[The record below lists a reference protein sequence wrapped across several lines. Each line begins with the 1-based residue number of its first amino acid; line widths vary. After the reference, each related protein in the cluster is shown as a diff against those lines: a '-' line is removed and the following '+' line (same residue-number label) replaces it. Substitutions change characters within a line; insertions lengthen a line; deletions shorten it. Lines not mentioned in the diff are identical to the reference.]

1 MNSQPGGEDREPIT
15 RQIPVQ
21 GGPGWAEEPAPRV
34 SPGREPKAD
43 PVAVGAYDPEGDAP
57 RRPRYESSNASM
69 VVAIAAMLIILV
81 VVGAVAWIFLFSSRG
96 EGEGEPPAVADTSTS
111 STTTVTSTVR
121 TTARSV
127 PPRPTASSSATP
139 TSDRPT
145 STSSP
150 SPSSTSPTSA
160 PTSTSSPAPTSEP
173 TSAARPT
180 DPDLPEAASPV
191 NSAARSGRSAG
202 SFSQVWSS
210 GATSDDFAQVVRQ
223 EWWKAYQETG
233 QTDQT
238 VRAYSPATQRSYE
251 MTCRDTGEYI
261 HCTGGNNANVY
272 IA

>member
-15 RQIPVQ
+15 REIPVQ
-21 GGPGWAEEPAPRV
+21 GGPGWAEEPAPRE
-34 SPGREPKAD
+34 SKAD
-43 PVAVGAYDPEGDAP
+43 PVAVGSYDPEGESP

-69 VVAIAAMLIILV
+69 VVAIAAMLVILV

-96 EGEGEPPAVADTSTS
+96 EGEGETPVVADTSTS
-111 STTTVTSTVR
+111 ATTTVSTVR

-127 PPRPTASSSATP
+127 PSRPTAPSSAPP

-150 SPSSTSPTSA
+150 SSSSTSPTSA
-160 PTSTSSPAPTSEP
+160 RTSTSAPVPTSEP

-202 SFSQVWSS
+202 SFQQVWSS

>member
-15 RQIPVQ
+15 REIPVQ

-96 EGEGEPPAVADTSTS
+96 EGEGEPLAVADTSTS

-127 PPRPTASSSATP
+127 LPRPTASSSAPP

-160 PTSTSSPAPTSEP
+160 PTSTSSQPPTSEP
-173 TSAARPT
+173 ASAARPT